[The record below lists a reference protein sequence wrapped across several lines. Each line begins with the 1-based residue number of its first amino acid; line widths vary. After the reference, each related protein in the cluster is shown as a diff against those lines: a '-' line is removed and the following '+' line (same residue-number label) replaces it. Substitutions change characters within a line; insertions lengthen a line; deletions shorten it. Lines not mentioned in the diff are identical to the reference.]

1 MTKELDAVGLGAPIL
16 GDYTRVDRVKKGF
29 KPPAR
34 NNNQNGGGDNRDDT
48 NKKPERRIPVMTWDV
63 EQENRNKQSLSF
75 NPRRLGKVTQ
85 GMDKYVKDEESEGII
100 QA

>member
-48 NKKPERRIPVMTWDV
+48 NKSP
-63 EQENRNKQSLSF
+63 
-75 NPRRLGKVTQ
+75 
-85 GMDKYVKDEESEGII
+85 SEGSR
-100 QA
+100 